1 MIKNNVFV
9 ILILINLL
17 VLSVAGFVVAGLYHD
32 MAVLRR
38 YNDSLKQSLYEMQAQ
53 QEAISKEIRQVK
65 TDSDLI
71 FRMVVDKKYME
82 E

>member
-17 VLSVAGFVVAGLYHD
+17 VLSVAVFVVAGLYHD
-32 MAVLRR
+32 MAVMQR
-38 YNDSLKQSLYEMQAQ
+38 YNDSLKQSLAEMQTQ
-53 QEAISKEIRQVK
+53 QEEISKDIRQVK
-65 TDSDLI
+65 TDSDLVLRI
-71 FRMVVDKKYME
+71 VVSGQYVE

>member
-17 VLSVAGFVVAGLYHD
+17 VLSVAGFVVVGLYHD
-32 MAVLRR
+32 MAVMQR
-38 YNDSLKQSLYEMQAQ
+38 YNDSLKQSLAEMQTQ
-53 QEAISKEIRQVK
+53 QEEISKDIRQVK
-65 TDSDLI
+65 TDSDLVLRI
-71 FRMVVDKKYME
+71 VVSGQYVE